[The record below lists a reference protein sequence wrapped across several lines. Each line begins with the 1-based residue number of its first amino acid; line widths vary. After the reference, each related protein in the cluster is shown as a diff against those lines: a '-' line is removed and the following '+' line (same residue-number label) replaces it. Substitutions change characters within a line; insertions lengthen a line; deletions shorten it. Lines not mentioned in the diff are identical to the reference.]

1 MSMCGICWFDG
12 RALTDEIDDLRQR
25 VKEAE
30 AKAEVANKKGH
41 EAVILAM
48 KHEAAYKHAHAE
60 VFRLTDLLNKAN
72 PNWGKPMQL
81 NKETS

>member
-12 RALTDEIDDLRQR
+12 RSLTDEIDDLRQR

-48 KHEAAYKHAHAE
+48 KHEDAYKRANAE
-60 VFRLTDLLNKAN
+60 VFRLAALIIKADQN
-72 PNWGKPMQL
+72 FGKTMHL
-81 NKETS
+81 NKETP